1 MNCFNVKLYG
11 YCNKL
16 LSLYNYILTDM
27 GYFKQK
33 YVNFTLFIIIHPS
46 IWMHNSMLK
55 SQRKPNPNGQTH

>member
-16 LSLYNYILTDM
+16 LNLYNYILIDM

-46 IWMHNSMLK
+46 IWVQLDVEK
-55 SQRKPNPNGQTH
+55 SKKT

>member
-16 LSLYNYILTDM
+16 LNLYNYILTDM

-33 YVNFTLFIIIHPS
+33 YVNFTLFIIHPS
-46 IWMHNSMLK
+46 IWVQLNVEK
-55 SQRKPNPNGQTH
+55 SKKT

>member
-46 IWMHNSMLK
+46 IWVQLNVEK
-55 SQRKPNPNGQTH
+55 SKKT